1 VAAKKT
7 DDAPRALATNRA
19 ASHEYYLSDR
29 TEAGIV
35 LAGTE
40 VKTARA
46 GKVNLKEAFARI
58 ENGEAWLH
66 GAHFSPYSHGN
77 RENHEPVRP
86 RKLLLHAS
94 EIRKLARETQSSG
107 VTLVPTK
114 IYARNGRIK
123 VEIAVGRGKKL
134 HDKRETSRKR
144 DMDREMERALGRRER
159 D

>member
-1 VAAKKT
+1 VAAKKN
-7 DDAPRALATNRA
+7 DGAPRALATNRA
-19 ASHEYYLSDR
+19 AAHEYHLSDR

-40 VKTARA
+40 VKSARA

-58 ENGEAWLH
+58 EKGEAWLH

-86 RKLLLHAS
+86 RKLLLHAG
-94 EIRKLARETQSSG
+94 EIRKLGRETESSG

-114 IYARNGRIK
+114 LYVRNGRIK

-134 HDKRETSRKR
+134 HDKREASRKR
-144 DMDREMERALGRRER
+144 DMDREMERATGRR
-159 D
+159 